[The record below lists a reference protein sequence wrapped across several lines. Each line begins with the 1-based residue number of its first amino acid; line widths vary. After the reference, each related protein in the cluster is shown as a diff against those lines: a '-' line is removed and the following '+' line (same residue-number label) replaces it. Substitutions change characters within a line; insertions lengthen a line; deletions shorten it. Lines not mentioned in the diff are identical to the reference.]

1 MFGEAKRRAM
11 LDYAKRR
18 GLDLRDCHAYGN
30 SPLDAFI
37 LSAAGHAHAVNPNKQ
52 LATLANLYDWKIWH
66 WHDEKNLPS
75 TTGPVQESKIQQLES
90 QV

>member
-1 MFGEAKRRAM
+1 M
-11 LDYAKRR
+11 
-18 GLDLRDCHAYGN
+18 
-30 SPLDAFI
+30 

-52 LATLANLYDWKIWH
+52 LATLANLYDWTIWH

-75 TTGPVQESKIQQLES
+75 NAGPVQESKIQQLES